1 MHSYFVS
8 SQRHLITNGV
18 LINLQL
24 KHGLASALLMSMF
37 IFVIRL
43 ELGLAVDEIVLL
55 HTLQ

>member
-24 KHGLASALLMSMF
+24 NGLASALLMSMF